1 MCELQEWLVSDGNES
16 ISVCLKVEIQFGILK
31 ILLHSSPINAITSSR
46 IQHREAIFGLDR
58 KFAKST
64 FRIEAKDRGREYHRL
79 GKLHPRF

>member
-1 MCELQEWLVSDGNES
+1 M
-16 ISVCLKVEIQFGILK
+16 KVEIQFGILK
-31 ILLHSSPINAITSSR
+31 ILLHSTLINAITDGSSR

-64 FRIEAKDRGREYHRL
+64 FRIEAKGRGREHHRL